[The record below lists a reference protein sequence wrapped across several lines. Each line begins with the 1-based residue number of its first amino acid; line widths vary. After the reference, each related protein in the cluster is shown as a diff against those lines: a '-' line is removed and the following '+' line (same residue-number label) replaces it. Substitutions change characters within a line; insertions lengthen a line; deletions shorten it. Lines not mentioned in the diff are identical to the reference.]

1 MAHTRDTRKGSTG
14 AERIDPGWRVFQAV
28 ALLTA
33 LSWLGSYV
41 LMYDPGSGFRGVL
54 AGGQGLLEA
63 WGNIVFD
70 LSPIL
75 SVFIIALAVV
85 PERLSYLTRG
95 NDWTSA
101 VTRVVLFA
109 LPVLWMVNVFV
120 GPRAVMID
128 KLISQPLNPSGM
140 IPFFGGVFLHV
151 VLQHWFQAIAAITLA
166 LVPETF
172 ATLTESPTPAGVQCA
187 VVECE

>member
-1 MAHTRDTRKGSTG
+1 MAHATDSQEGGTG
-14 AERIDPGWRVFQAV
+14 AAGIGLGWRVFQVV

-41 LMYDPGSGFRGVL
+41 LMYDPGSGIRSVL
-54 AGGQGLLEA
+54 AGGTGLMEA
-63 WGNIVFD
+63 WGNIVLD

-75 SVFIIALAVV
+75 SIFIIALAVF

-95 NDWTSA
+95 NDWTSIA
-101 VTRVVLFA
+101 TRVLLFA
-109 LPVLWMVNVFV
+109 LPVLWMVNVFI
-120 GPRAVMID
+120 GPRSVMID
-128 KLISQPLNPSGM
+128 KLISQPLNQSGM

-151 VLQHWFQAIAAITLA
+151 VFQHWFQAIAALTLA
-166 LVPETF
+166 LVPEKF
-172 ATLTESPTPAGVQCA
+172 ATLTESTAPAGVQCA